1 MIEFPKLAGPILVAE
16 KNPQNENSAY
26 FLFKINRKGAWG
38 ISGKNPQGAKFHELK
53 NIDPCIS
60 LDFTKLV

>member
-1 MIEFPKLAGPILVAE
+1 MIETPKLFWPILDAG
-16 KNPQNENSAY
+16 KNPQNEDSAS

-38 ISGKNPQGAKFHELK
+38 ILGKKKQGAKFHELK